1 MKNRDYKNIIVNIV
15 ITVFFLGVLFFCFGC
30 QSVRYVK
37 AELPAYEIEEIE
49 RPQIKTA
56 TDDVVKLIEYAKIR
70 EIQLNNFIKFYNELR
85 EQNK

>member
-1 MKNRDYKNIIVNIV
+1 MKRKGFIV
-15 ITVFFLGVLFFCFGC
+15 LLLVLFFSC

-37 AELPAYEIEEIE
+37 TELPVYEIEEVA
-49 RPQIKTA
+49 RPKVTIVN
-56 TDDVVKLIEYAKIR
+56 DDTLKLIEYAKIR

>member
-1 MKNRDYKNIIVNIV
+1 MRKGFIV
-15 ITVFFLGVLFFCFGC
+15 FLLFCFFSC

-37 AELPAYEIEEIE
+37 TELPAYEIEEVE
-49 RPQIKTA
+49 RPKVTIVN
-56 TDDVVKLIEYAKIR
+56 DDTLKLIEYAKIR

>member
-1 MKNRDYKNIIVNIV
+1 MKRRDYIFNAIIF
-15 ITVFFLGVLFFCFGC
+15 VFVLVLSFGC

-37 AELPAYEIEEIE
+37 TELPAYEIEEVE
-49 RPQIKTA
+49 RPKVTIVN
-56 TDDVVKLIEYAKIR
+56 DDTLKLIEYAKIR

>member
-1 MKNRDYKNIIVNIV
+1 MRKGFIV
-15 ITVFFLGVLFFCFGC
+15 FLLFCFFSC

-37 AELPAYEIEEIE
+37 TELPAYEIEEVV
-49 RPQIKTA
+49 RPQITTA